1 MRFLFDHEETVFSLV
16 EETDFFRMK
25 MEKPEIERE
34 HVEEFMDKTVEWL
47 SSNPEKGILI
57 DFTGVTSVCPDF
69 TVTLTQYYEDIK
81 RRGIHVRFVN
91 VAPTVEPYVDVS
103 NITIVM
109 TLPERPSLSAKGL
122 LQDMANELTDRDLM
136 HKYQLSRKGLAS
148 MFRKMLLKGL
158 VSRRTLAKRWAIPQ
172 EDLTVALELKAR
184 KPIIAAAA
192 VLKDMSLN
200 ASNVEIMR
208 KYRLTARGLQRLMQK
223 LYKKGLISKAE
234 LVRRTGESDHA

>member
-25 MEKPEIERE
+25 MEKAEIERE

-47 SSNPEKGILI
+47 SSNPQKGILI

-69 TVTLTQYYEDIK
+69 TVALTQYYEDIK

-91 VAPTVEPYVDVS
+91 VAPNVEPYVDVS

-109 TLPERPSLSAKGL
+109 TLPERPSLSAKSL
-122 LQDMANELTDRDLM
+122 LQDMADELTDRDLM
-136 HKYQLSRKGLAS
+136 RKYQLSRKGLAS

-158 VSRRTLAKRWAIPQ
+158 VSRRSLAKRWGIPQ
-172 EDLTVALELKAR
+172 KDLTVALELKAQ
-184 KPIIAAAA
+184 KPTIEAAA
-192 VLKDMSLN
+192 VLKDISTDTSN
-200 ASNVEIMR
+200 AELMR
-208 KYRLTARGLQRLMQK
+208 KYKLTARGLQRLMQK
-223 LYKKGLISKAE
+223 LYNRGLISKAE
-234 LVRRTGESDHA
+234 LARRNGENV